1 MNFVHP
7 WLDNELV
14 KIKLELAERT
24 KQQEVSETIID
35 HNIAAF
41 DVLALVTRDVMN
53 KLELSKGINQHLE
66 FLKSNYEYI
75 KLEMELCKKG
85 HQVAEEDF
93 NKLLSNLGKD
103 IETMCRKHEE
113 DCSSLIEA
121 NRCKLEGQRLDFH
134 EEKRKKKEAHEK
146 EIVHL
151 TERHRSEL
159 NKIET
164 RMVQSIVKEKK
175 LSDLKEK
182 NMSELFDDEKK
193 ISIEKIQQLE
203 AKVSALVINLMDGPD
218 HRDGVIDQMQ
228 KEVHSLEGV
237 LEIRNAEI
245 KSLSGENEKL
255 N

>member
-1 MNFVHP
+1 M
-7 WLDNELV
+7 NEL
-14 KIKLELAERT
+14 EP
-24 KQQEVSETIID
+24 
-35 HNIAAF
+35 
-41 DVLALVTRDVMN
+41 
-53 KLELSKGINQHLE
+53 SKGINQHLE
-66 FLKSNYEYI
+66 FWKSNYEYI

-134 EEKRKKKEAHEK
+134 EEKRKKEAHEK

-182 NMSELFDDEKK
+182 NISELFDDEKK

-203 AKVSALVINLMDGPD
+203 AKVSD